1 VALTSVFTF
10 VLPAN
15 EVMPNISANT
25 DQALWP
31 RTQRNALLA
40 ITMVIAVLLPVAG
53 HLLWG
58 PAYFSDGQ
66 IFLLGSLLN
75 LCVCMIALFI
85 NRWFH
90 GKVAR
95 FYPEPNQSVQR
106 VLSWFGLYAI
116 VNLGVSC
123 AAIALYHQASIFG
136 YVFEVNPALWCG
148 VGIMA
153 GSLMGAGLTEMVF
166 AFGQWKIDQQE
177 LFQMEQKQLQTELDI
192 VKQQVNPHFLFN
204 CLNSLSVLISEVPA
218 TAEKFVDEMSKVY
231 RYLLNV
237 YGPDKEHTPVTLDTE
252 LRFIRSY
259 MYLLETRY
267 DSGIIFSISVEDT
280 HLGLHLPPL
289 ALQLLLDNAIRYNVV
304 SADQPLRISVKT
316 TLSGDLEV
324 KNTLNKR
331 IVTMQ
336 FNDTGLSSLLARYKV
351 MFSENN
357 TIGINEDASHFTV
370 TLPLIRP

>member
-1 VALTSVFTF
+1 
-10 VLPAN
+10 
-15 EVMPNISANT
+15 MPDSSAHT
-25 DQALWP
+25 DQTLWP
-31 RTQRNALLA
+31 RTHRNALFA
-40 ITMVIAVLLPVAG
+40 ITTVIAVLLPIAG

-58 PAYFSDGQ
+58 PTYFSSGR

-75 LCVCMIALFI
+75 LSVCMCALFI

-106 VLSWFGLYAI
+106 VLSWFGLYAT
-116 VNLGVSC
+116 VNLC
-123 AAIALYHQASIFG
+123 AFALAVALYDQMAVFG
-136 YVFEVNPALWCG
+136 YVFKINPALWGG
-148 VGIMA
+148 VGMTA
-153 GSLMGAGLTEMVF
+153 GSLMAAGLTEMVF
-166 AFGQWKIDQQE
+166 AFSQWKIDQQE

-237 YGPDKEHTPVTLDTE
+237 YGPNKEISSVTLETE

-267 DSGIIFSISVEDT
+267 DNGIIFNISVEDT

-289 ALQLLLDNAIRYNVV
+289 ALQVLLDNAIRYNVV

-324 KNTLNKR
+324 KNSLNKR
-331 IVTMQ
+331 IVRMQ
-336 FNDTGLSSLLARYKV
+336 FNDNGLSSLIARYKV
-351 MFSENN
+351 MFNEDSA
-357 TIGINEDASHFTV
+357 IGIKEDPYYFTI